1 MLIIDV
7 ETLLARA
14 VVCPGVKL
22 ILDVQHKNHVVAEL
36 LYGNQVLD
44 AIKEEGLLV
53 ASWHRTTM
61 SFKTISK

>member
-14 VVCPGVKL
+14 VVGPGVKL

-44 AIKEEGLLV
+44 AIKEEELLV
-53 ASWHRTTM
+53 AS
-61 SFKTISK
+61 